1 MTPRLPV
8 ALLPPL
14 LLALLSSACAGS
26 RVGDAEVRLQ
36 QSLPCFGVTAREA
49 DAAPTLA
56 LNALLVHDLAVQPPR
71 QVWSLLVRP
80 QAPALP
86 LTATACVT
94 YGQVPAG
101 YDGEAALP
109 LQAGHA
115 YEVYLNAAPE
125 RGPRVRHGY
134 NARFCLQGGV
144 QGALLQPLPPNSI
157 SCRP

>member
-1 MTPRLPV
+1 MTPRSGLS
-8 ALLPPL
+8 LLPPL
-14 LLALLSSACAGS
+14 LLALLSAACAGS

-36 QSLPCFGVTAREA
+36 QSLPCFGVTPREA
-49 DAAPTLA
+49 EASPTLA

-86 LTATACVT
+86 LTATACVP
-94 YGQVPAG
+94 YGQVPPG
-101 YDGEAALP
+101 YDGEAAQP

-125 RGPRVRHGY
+125 RGPRLRHGY
-134 NARFCLQGGV
+134 NARFCVRGAQLQ
-144 QGALLQPLPPNSI
+144 ALPPNSI